1 MGILNLL
8 QPHNQYQQYY
18 LSTVFQDVTTGGNL
32 GKEYLRFLTT
42 TQESAS
48 TSKLSLKKKNGGED
62 GRGREERKRKEKG
75 NARGQ
80 KSIRIK
86 GF

>member
-1 MGILNLL
+1 MKMSLL
-8 QPHNQYQQYY
+8 YQCQYQQYY
-18 LSTVFQDVTTGGNL
+18 LSTVFQDVTTGGIL

-48 TSKLSLKKKNGGED
+48 TSKLSLKKKKNGGED
-62 GRGREERKRKEKG
+62 GRGREERKKKEKG